1 MNRFA
6 CLLVFTH
13 LFVFISYAQ
22 SSKPDSVSSSPKD
35 SATGGKSSDPYV
47 RALQNERD
55 HVFEK
60 LNLESEFPGGSSAW
74 PNFLKTHLVY
84 PPQAVRKK
92 IEGTVILGFTI
103 DKDGTI
109 LDLKALEGD
118 AILEEAALS
127 AMLESP
133 KWKPTIQ
140 NGRLVKS
147 YKRQP
152 VVFSLNGK

>member
-1 MNRFA
+1 M
-6 CLLVFTH
+6 
-13 LFVFISYAQ
+13 
-22 SSKPDSVSSSPKD
+22 
-35 SATGGKSSDPYV
+35 
-47 RALQNERD
+47 QNERD
-55 HVFEK
+55 QVFEK

-74 PNFLKTHLVY
+74 LNFLKTHLVY

-92 IEGTVILGFTI
+92 IEGAVILGFTI

-118 AILEEAALS
+118 VILEEAALS
-127 AMLESP
+127 AMRESP